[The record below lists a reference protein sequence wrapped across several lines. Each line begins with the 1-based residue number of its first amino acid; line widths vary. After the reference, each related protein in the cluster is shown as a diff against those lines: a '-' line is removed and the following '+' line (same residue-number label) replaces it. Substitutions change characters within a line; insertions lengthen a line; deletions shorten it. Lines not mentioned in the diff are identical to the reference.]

1 MLPEKWRTLEFD
13 TISVLADRDG
23 TISVSTSSGGEMMAN
38 MSYCR
43 FENTLADLE
52 DCYHHIHA
60 EVSAEEERARAA
72 LIRLCTRIAEE
83 HGDEIAD

>member
-1 MLPEKWRTLEFD
+1 
-13 TISVLADRDG
+13 
-23 TISVSTSSGGEMMAN
+23 MMAN

-43 FENTLADLE
+43 FENTLADLK